1 MYPICLEI
9 SDKLC
14 IIAGG
19 GSVAER
25 KVFSLLTARA
35 KVRVI
40 SPALTNPLRQLADEG
55 RIEWQQRG
63 YQSGD
68 LTGALLVFAATDNSR
83 VQKEII
89 QEARQANQLINVIDS
104 PEECGFQVPAVV
116 RQGDLT
122 LAVSTNGKSPAM
134 AAMVRQQLE
143 ESFGAEYGLLLEIMS
158 RLRKE
163 ILAGDRVEEERKK
176 LFQKILH
183 DDILSWL
190 KNDQQERVYDHL
202 SSLLGEEIAT
212 RVCQ

>member
-14 IIAGG
+14 VIVGG

-25 KVFSLLTARA
+25 KVFSLLTAMAR
-35 KVRVI
+35 VRVI
-40 SPALTNPLRQLADEG
+40 SPALTTHLRQLADEG

-63 YQSGD
+63 YQPGD

-83 VQKEII
+83 VQKDIV
-89 QEARQANQLINVIDS
+89 QEAREANQLINVIDS

-134 AAMVRQQLE
+134 AAMIRQQLE
-143 ESFGAEYGLLLEIMS
+143 ESFGEEYGLLLEIMS

-163 ILAGDRVEEERKK
+163 ILAGDRTEEERKK

-183 DDILSWL
+183 DDILLWL
-190 KNDQQERVYDHL
+190 KNDQQQQIDDHL
-202 SSLLGEEIAT
+202 ASLLGEEVAA

>member
-1 MYPICLEI
+1 M
-9 SDKLC
+9 
-14 IIAGG
+14 
-19 GSVAER
+19 AER
-25 KVFSLLTARA
+25 KVFSLLTAMAR
-35 KVRVI
+35 VRVI
-40 SPALTNPLRQLADEG
+40 SPALTTHLRQLADEG

-63 YQSGD
+63 YQPGD

-83 VQKEII
+83 VQKDIV
-89 QEARQANQLINVIDS
+89 QEAREANQLINVIDS

-134 AAMVRQQLE
+134 AAMIRQQLE
-143 ESFGAEYGLLLEIMS
+143 ESFGEEYGLLLEIMS

-163 ILAGDRVEEERKK
+163 ILAGDRTEEERKK

-183 DDILSWL
+183 DDILLWL
-190 KNDQQERVYDHL
+190 KNDQQQQLYDHL
-202 SSLLGEEIAT
+202 ASLLGEEVAA

>member
-14 IIAGG
+14 VIVGG

-25 KVFSLLTARA
+25 KVFSLLTAMAR
-35 KVRVI
+35 VRVI
-40 SPALTNPLRQLADEG
+40 SPALTTHLRQLADEG

-63 YQSGD
+63 YQPGD

-83 VQKEII
+83 VQKDIV
-89 QEARQANQLINVIDS
+89 QEAREANQLINVIDS

-134 AAMVRQQLE
+134 AAMIRQQLE
-143 ESFGAEYGLLLEIMS
+143 ESFGEEYGLLLEIMS

-163 ILAGDRVEEERKK
+163 ILAGDRTEEERKK

-183 DDILSWL
+183 DDILLWL
-190 KNDQQERVYDHL
+190 KNDQQQQLYDHL
-202 SSLLGEEIAT
+202 ASLLGEEVAA